1 MTKNIEETCSFG
13 LCTGCGTCV
22 ALCPNSAI
30 RMARKEGRYVP
41 QLNNERC
48 NQCGICYEVCPGH
61 SVNFEELN
69 FTTFGKKSKD
79 ILMGN
84 YVNCYIGHSTDP
96 TIRYNSASGGLVTA
110 LLIFAI
116 EEGIVDGALVTKM
129 NDKNPL
135 EPEVFIA
142 RSKGEIIAASKSK
155 YCPVPANIA
164 IKEVLKEDGKF
175 AAVGLPCHIHGI
187 RKAEMIN
194 KKLRKIV
201 LHFGLFCNHSPTFL
215 ATDYL
220 LQKMDIE
227 KEDIQK
233 IDYRG
238 KGWPG
243 GMSITLKNTNQIFI
257 PQFSNLYWGAVFQSY
272 FIPIRCALCSDKI
285 CELSDISFG
294 DAWLPELSG
303 DRLGESIIVSR
314 NRVSEE
320 LLQNAISK
328 KKIELYET
336 DSQKVLQSQGL
347 RSVKKRINAR
357 ISVFNGISKKTPVY
371 YQKLLESDLFD
382 YIGAL
387 SLYLQIHV
395 SSKQSLWI
403 FLDPYLFLLRCANY
417 LKSKLSLGKLAN
429 S

>member
-1 MTKNIEETCSFG
+1 MELQRAPKNIEQTYNLG

-30 RMARKEGRYVP
+30 RMVRNEGRYLP
-41 QLNNERC
+41 QLNHERC

-61 SVNFEELN
+61 SVNFEKLN
-69 FTTFGKKSKD
+69 FAIFGKKPKD

-96 TIRYNSASGGLVTA
+96 AIRYNSASGGLVTA

-129 NDKNPL
+129 NDNNPL

-142 RSKGEIIAASKSK
+142 RSKEEIIAASKSK

-164 IKEVLKEDGKF
+164 IKDVLKEDGKF
-175 AAVGLPCHIHGI
+175 AAVGLPCHVHGI

-201 LHFGLFCNHSPTFL
+201 LRFGLFCNHSPTFW
-215 ATDYL
+215 ATEYL
-220 LQKMDIE
+220 LQKRDVE
-227 KEDIQK
+227 KEDIER

-238 KGWPG
+238 EGWPG
-243 GMSITLKNTNQIFI
+243 GMSITLKNSSRVFI
-257 PQFSNLYWGAVFQSY
+257 PQFSNVYWGAVFQSY
-272 FIPIRCALCSDKI
+272 FFPIRCALCSDKI

-303 DRLGESIIVSR
+303 DKLGESIIISR

-336 DSQKVLQSQGL
+336 SSQRVLQSQGL

-357 ISVFNGISKKTPVY
+357 ISVFNSISKKTPVY
-371 YQKLLESDLFD
+371 YQKLPESDLFD

-387 SLYLQIHV
+387 SLYLQILI
-395 SSKQSLWI
+395 SSKQSLWM
-403 FLDPYLFLLRCANY
+403 FLDPYLFLLRCSSY
-417 LKSKLSLGKLAN
+417 LKSKLS
-429 S
+429 